1 MSLQPSPWYF
11 VESSVTNT
19 PQAPTMSFLRPF
31 LMLASVAFVTGFAGY
46 LAVAR
51 VTGFQPQSAYSEAAN
66 PPAAWIPATS
76 IDDGNLGKRI

>member
-1 MSLQPSPWYF
+1 MS
-11 VESSVTNT
+11 V
-19 PQAPTMSFLRPF
+19 LRPF

-51 VTGFQPQSAYSEAAN
+51 ITTFQAQPAYSEAAN

-76 IDDGNLGKRI
+76 IDDGNVGKRI